1 MIEVFHQLAD
11 VHGARRGGA
20 VAIGNF
26 DGVHRGHMAVI
37 QAAAAAAR
45 ARGIGLGVL
54 TFEPHPRSVLSDD
67 KTPFRLSD
75 WRGKARGLE
84 ALGVDFMAICPFNRE
99 TASQTAADF
108 VQATLIDALAVSHV
122 AVGEDFRFGKGRAG
136 DTPYLIEAGAAAGF
150 GVTSVPAM
158 AGPDGTVF
166 SSSLIRSVLRAGDVK
181 RASEL
186 LDRPWEVEGVVSHGD
201 KRGRT
206 IGFPTMNIFLGDLV
220 RPALGVYTVKALIEG
235 DERWVAGVA
244 NLGKR
249 PTVGGE
255 DERLEVHLFDFDRD
269 VYDKR
274 VRVQLLRFIRP
285 ERKFESFDA
294 LKAQIAADAATA
306 RADHQQA

>member
-1 MIEVFHQLAD
+1 MIEVFHDLAD

-26 DGVHRGHMAVI
+26 DGVHKGHQAVI

-45 ARGIGLGVL
+45 ARGVGLGVL
-54 TFEPHPRSVLSDD
+54 TFEPHPRSVFQPDGP
-67 KTPFRLSD
+67 PFRLGD
-75 WRGKARGLE
+75 WRGKARALE
-84 ALGVDFMAICPFNRE
+84 ALGVDFMANGRFTQE
-99 TASQTAADF
+99 LAALSAEDF
-108 VQATLIDALAVSHV
+108 VATVLVEALGASHV

-136 DTPYLIEAGAAAGF
+136 DTPFLIEAGVANGF

-158 AGPDGTVF
+158 AGPDGVVF
-166 SSSLIRSVLRAGDVK
+166 SSSRIRAALADGDVA
-181 RASEL
+181 RAQEL
-186 LDRPWEVEGVVSHGD
+186 LGRPWEIEGVVAHGD

-220 RPALGVYTVKALIEG
+220 RPALGVYTVRALFEG
-235 DERWVAGVA
+235 ETAWIGGVA
-244 NLGKR
+244 NLGRR
-249 PTVGGE
+249 PTVGGA

-269 VYDKR
+269 VYEKR
-274 VRVQLLRFIRP
+274 VRVRLLRFIRP

-294 LKAQIAADAATA
+294 LKAQIAADAEAA